1 MNDRCKK
8 LGGYLFQ
15 PDHKF
20 EEAHVATYVRELRGG
35 GPFFTGLTDEDS
47 EGKFYFYNDKKQPG
61 ESITWRWFQPDNWY
75 NEDCVEV
82 WYTGLNDRHCGER
95 GRYVCEVP
103 A

>member
-15 PDHKF
+15 PDNRH
-20 EEAHVATYVRELRGG
+20 EAAHVAKYVRRLRGG
-35 GPFFTGLTDEDS
+35 GPFYTGLTDEDS
-47 EGKFYFYNDKKQPG
+47 EGRFYFYNDKKKPAG
-61 ESITWRWFQPDNWY
+61 YIFWRWFQPDNWW

-82 WYTGLNDRHCGER
+82 WISGFNDRHCGKR